1 MSPRVVVLDEPEYT
15 ASYHIT
21 DLGEGRLMTFVH
33 LDVYYM
39 SKEILKRLDKQ
50 WRLWRQCVP
59 VVLYAIS
66 DDDEDV
72 WAKFVK
78 RFGFQYL
85 SDIGCTDGKT
95 RRLFV
100 NFGPQN
106 GPTKEAQEQ

>member
-1 MSPRVVVLDEPEYT
+1 
-15 ASYHIT
+15 
-21 DLGEGRLMTFVH
+21 MTFVH